1 MHTPSRVAAV
11 AWACLVMS
19 LSVGAAAQAPRLN
32 GEALVEAL
40 RAGGHVIVMRHAQS
54 PRGAPDAA
62 SASPGNSTLERQLDE
77 AGRQTAT
84 AMGEALRSL
93 RIPIGDVLSSPT
105 FRALETARLAAVGNP
120 QPVSELDA
128 GNGDRAVWLRT
139 KAAEAP
145 RPGTNTILVTHA
157 PNVAGAFGEDGAGMV
172 DGEALVLRPGGGG
185 AAFVIGRIRIDEWP
199 ALVRR

>member
-1 MHTPSRVAAV
+1 MNPSSRVVAV
-11 AWACLVMS
+11 MWTCLATS
-19 LSVGAAAQAPRLN
+19 LSAGAAAQAQSLS

-77 AGRQTAT
+77 TGRQTAA
-84 AMGEALRSL
+84 AMGEALRAL

-105 FRALETARLAAVGNP
+105 FRALETARLAEFGNP

-128 GNGDRAVWLRT
+128 GNGDRAAWLRT
-139 KAAEAP
+139 RAAEAP
-145 RPGTNTILVTHA
+145 RSETNTILVTHA
-157 PNVAGAFGEDGAGMV
+157 PNVSGAFGEDGDGMV
-172 DGEALVLRPGGGG
+172 DGEALVIRPGAGG
-185 AAFVIGRIRIDEWP
+185 AAVVARIRIDQWP
-199 ALVRR
+199 ALVAQ